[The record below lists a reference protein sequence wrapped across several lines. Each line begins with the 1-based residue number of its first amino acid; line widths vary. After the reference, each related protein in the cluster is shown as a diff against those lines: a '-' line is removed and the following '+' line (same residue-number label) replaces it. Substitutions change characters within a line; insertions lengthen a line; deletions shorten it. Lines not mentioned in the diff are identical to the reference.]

1 MKLPGQSS
9 SDLSVLQLKYM
20 VARSYS
26 QLAAACKGSITG
38 YINPLRVGSVPSSRW
53 TTHSY
58 LSGIFVEFFF
68 FLSHIAFSCWSFAC
82 IANYGFWFY
91 GFMVCVC
98 VSWGFYF
105 IFILLCLFLF
115 AYLFSKNQE
124 GMESDEWGGGRIWE
138 DLEEGNH
145 KNIFIFDLLEK
156 KYLSPIK
163 KKHTK
168 I

>member
-1 MKLPGQSS
+1 
-9 SDLSVLQLKYM
+9 
-20 VARSYS
+20 
-26 QLAAACKGSITG
+26 
-38 YINPLRVGSVPSSRW
+38 
-53 TTHSY
+53 
-58 LSGIFVEFFF
+58 
-68 FLSHIAFSCWSFAC
+68 
-82 IANYGFWFY
+82 
-91 GFMVCVC
+91 MVCVC

-105 IFILLCLFLF
+105 VFILLCLFLF

-145 KNIFIFDLLEK
+145 KNIFVFDLLEK